1 MKTMKLTVV
10 GCSGSLSGPDSPA
23 SSYLVQAPYENRTFS
38 LLLDC
43 GPGAMGA
50 LYRYLDPRD
59 IDAIGLSHLH
69 ADHCLDLTGY
79 HVAACYSPNAP
90 WPRRP
95 IYAPAD
101 AAGRLA
107 RAYEVRGHD
116 GEVSESGP
124 SIAEYFD
131 WRVWQPS
138 QRIGPFIVRTVRVE
152 HPVEAYAIRVE
163 EDILGRG
170 VLVYSG
176 DTGPSD
182 ALVQLANGADLLLIE
197 SAFLDGSD
205 NPPGMHM
212 SGAEAAAT
220 AKAAGVRSVVLTHIP
235 PWHEPGD
242 VLAEAKPHFDGP
254 ISLASPGAT
263 WDISGWDISG

>member
-1 MKTMKLTVV
+1 MMKLTVV

-23 SSYLVQAPYENRTFS
+23 SSYL
-38 LLLDC
+38 DC

-50 LYRYLDPRD
+50 LYRYLDPRE

-69 ADHCLDLTGY
+69 ADHCLDLCGY
-79 HVAACYSPNAP
+79 HIAACYSPSAP

-95 IYAPAD
+95 VYAPAN
-101 AAGRLA
+101 AASRLA
-107 RAYEVRGHD
+107 RACEVTGPD
-116 GEVSESGP
+116 GPNSESDE
-124 SIAEYFD
+124 SIAERFQ
-131 WRVWQPS
+131 WHIWQPN
-138 QRIGPFIVRTVRVE
+138 QQIGPFQVRTVRVE

-163 EDILGRG
+163 EAGRRGG

-182 ALVQLANGADLLLIE
+182 ALVRLADGADLLLIE

-205 NPPGMHM
+205 NPSGMHL
-212 SGAEAAAT
+212 SGAQAAAV
-220 AKAAGVRSVVLTHIP
+220 AKVSGARAVVLTHIP
-235 PWHEPGD
+235 PWHKSDD
-242 VLAEAKPHFDGP
+242 VLAEARPHFDGP

-263 WDISGWDISG
+263 WDVGG